1 MRSIKNQIIRN
12 TDVAISEASPC
23 VHFRLSILNITTL
36 ISMLENGPRL
46 PIQDAIHECLKCIK
60 PHM

>member
-23 VHFRLSILNITTL
+23 FQFRMSILNIT
-36 ISMLENGPRL
+36 IPRPMLENGPRL